1 VFDNSGTSFLDL
13 REPRNMT
20 SLTSL
25 SSVRIATAGEALIDL
40 VMQPDGRYLPC
51 LGGAV
56 YNLSRALARQGVRVM
71 YMNPFSLDRFGRQ
84 LASDLAADGAVLARP
99 EPVPEVTSLAVVGVN
114 AHGHPD
120 YAFYREAVADR
131 AITAQALNAA
141 CADAPQLDIVC
152 TGCLALAPVDA
163 DKYLPWLAAQKSA
176 GRWVVVDTNLRPSVL
191 PDMAP
196 YRANIHAALAHA
208 DLIKAS
214 DEDLQH
220 LDVPG
225 ADAFAQ
231 ADHLLSSCGAR
242 MMALTLG
249 GEGAALLLKTD
260 AGILTVR
267 GRESAAV
274 QVVDTVGAGDSFL
287 AGLLTALLAQADA
300 ARCKPGAWVIQL
312 DAAALG
318 GLLSHALATA
328 TVNVMRAGCQPP
340 TLAEVQARLAGHPI
354 TLN

>member
-1 VFDNSGTSFLDL
+1 MTAPNSF
-13 REPRNMT
+13 
-20 SLTSL
+20 

-40 VMQPDGRYLPC
+40 VMQPDGRFLPC

-56 YNLSRALARQGVRVM
+56 YNLSRALARQGVPVM
-71 YMNPFSLDRFGRQ
+71 YMNPFSFDRFGRQ
-84 LASDLAADGAVLARP
+84 LASGLSADGAVLARP
-99 EPVPEVTSLAVVGVN
+99 EPVSEVTSLAVVGVD
-114 AHGHPD
+114 AQGHPD

-131 AITAQALNAA
+131 AISFDALNAA
-141 CADAPQLDIVC
+141 CADAPMLDIVC
-152 TGCLALAPVDA
+152 TGCLALAPADA
-163 DKYLPWLAAQKSA
+163 DKYLPWLAAQKAA
-176 GRWVVVDTNLRPSVL
+176 GRWVVVDTNLRPTVL

-220 LDVPG
+220 LAVPG

-231 ADHLLSSCGAR
+231 AENLLGSCGAR

-267 GRESAAV
+267 GREGAPV

-287 AGLLTALLAQADA
+287 AGLLTALLAQSDA
-300 ARCKPGAWVIQL
+300 AQLRPREWVARL
-312 DAAALG
+312 AAADLG
-318 GLLSHALATA
+318 ALLSHALATA

-340 TLAEVQARLAGHPI
+340 TRAEVQARLASRPVA
-354 TLN
+354 LN